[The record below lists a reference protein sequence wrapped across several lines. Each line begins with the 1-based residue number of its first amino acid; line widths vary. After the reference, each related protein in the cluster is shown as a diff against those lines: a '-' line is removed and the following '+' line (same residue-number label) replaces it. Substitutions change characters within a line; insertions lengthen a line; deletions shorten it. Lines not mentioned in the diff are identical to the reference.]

1 MVGFV
6 WSHGEIDENTEAQEA
21 AAEAKGVITSG
32 GENQPRQRLSFS
44 NAKAYGRRLGQ
55 LIREVRQ
62 QAYRLSCS
70 HAACLS
76 PEQLPFVMVE
86 PWIGAASSCAPS
98 ALSREAHRM
107 IMDGV
112 KHAHADGGWE
122 NFVQLKVDGDAATD
136 PLHVSRFC
144 DYDTTTCR
152 TTPGCA
158 SGKGH
163 FDTRGQLKLGKLLA
177 GWHLRRWWDDEAHW
191 WMMP

>member
-1 MVGFV
+1 M
-6 WSHGEIDENTEAQEA
+6 
-21 AAEAKGVITSG
+21 ITSG

-44 NAKAYGRRLGQ
+44 NAEAYGRRLGQ

-98 ALSREAHRM
+98 AMSREAHRM

-112 KHAHADGGWE
+112 
-122 NFVQLKVDGDAATD
+122 L
-136 PLHVSRFC
+136 
-144 DYDTTTCR
+144 
-152 TTPGCA
+152 TP
-158 SGKGH
+158 
-163 FDTRGQLKLGKLLA
+163 A
-177 GWHLRRWWDDEAHW
+177 G
-191 WMMP
+191 